1 VLEPNNRLV
10 GFKSCAFAG
19 PHHRQQSAYTGPKA
33 LGATASGTLGPQS
46 RWQCHLARCPC
57 GSGFRIAIPCFRGTH
72 SGLLEDVVRAT
83 TAVAIGFTAA
93 FMSAPVTHDDRPPSP
108 PRSRPRWI
116 YVFAALLFVI
126 CVASGAAT
134 VWFLTSIQ
142 PSLREVTSRRVI
154 ELTTADGHDLF
165 RSRQLKLAPV
175 VAQDMPSD
183 VINAVLSIEDRHF
196 YEHSGI
202 DFTSMV
208 RAFMQN
214 TEAGKVVAGG
224 STITQQLVKITF
236 LSPERTYSRKIREA
250 AMSFWLDHH
259 LSKDE
264 ILTAYLNDVYLGS
277 GAVGF
282 PAAARVYFGKKAAD
296 LSLPEAA
303 MLAGMI
309 NAPGQN
315 DPFRNPDAAQKRAG
329 IVLDAMVDNGKIT
342 TETAMVA
349 KLHPA
354 IPARTEMSPPS
365 TGWFADWVYEKAA
378 AVAPAYG
385 GTVKLRTTID
395 PRLQELAAK
404 LVSATLAKFG
414 SEKHASQAALIAMR
428 PDGAVLAM
436 VGGRSYADSQYN
448 RAVQAQRQPGSAFK
462 LFDYYAAFR
471 HGLGPQDKILD
482 APVDLHGW
490 HPENYGH
497 RNHGEVKLA
506 DAFAESLNDAAVR
519 LAQQVGIRQV
529 IAAARDLGL
538 HSPLQNNASLA
549 LGTSEVSLLDLTS
562 AYAAVRAGKAPI
574 RPYGISGIRT
584 AQDSD
589 FVLVDRSG
597 EAQHSLGK
605 YQGQLISLLRGV
617 VEHGTGRGAA
627 LDRFAAGKTGTAQDY
642 RDAWFIGF
650 DDFLVV
656 GVWVGNDDHSPM
668 KSVTGGSLPATIWKE
683 FMQLADM
690 PSVAGATPD
699 SAATTVGQAP
709 AHSQPQSQI
718 SSDASPAADTPPGDT
733 QGGQCNVPACEH
745 FYNSFRGSDCTYQP
759 YSGGPRQH
767 CDR

>member
-1 VLEPNNRLV
+1 M
-10 GFKSCAFAG
+10 
-19 PHHRQQSAYTGPKA
+19 
-33 LGATASGTLGPQS
+33 
-46 RWQCHLARCPC
+46 
-57 GSGFRIAIPCFRGTH
+57 
-72 SGLLEDVVRAT
+72 VVK
-83 TAVAIGFTAA
+83 IGGI
-93 FMSAPVTHDDRPPSP
+93 MSELVTHDDNRPPP
-108 PRSRPRWI
+108 HRSRSRGV
-116 YVFAALLFVI
+116 YAFAALLI
-126 CVASGAAT
+126 LISLATGAAT
-134 VWFLTSIQ
+134 VWFLTSIR

-165 RSRQLKLAPV
+165 RSGQLKLAPV
-175 VAQDMPSD
+175 AAQDMPPD

-196 YEHSGI
+196 YEHSGL

-236 LSPERTYSRKIREA
+236 LSPERTYGRKIREA
-250 AMSFWLDHH
+250 AMSFWLEHH

-264 ILTAYLNDVYLGS
+264 ILTAYLNNVYLGA

-282 PAAARVYFGKKAAD
+282 PAAAKLYFGKKVAD

-309 NAPGQN
+309 NAPSQD
-315 DPFRNPDAAQKRAG
+315 DPFRNLDAAHKRASV
-329 IVLDAMVDNGKIT
+329 VLDAMVDNGKIT
-342 TETAMVA
+342 SETAMMA

-354 IPARTEMSPPS
+354 IPAPTEMSPPS
-365 TGWFADWVYEKAA
+365 TGWLADWVYDKAA
-378 AVAPAYG
+378 AIAPAYG
-385 GTVKLRTTID
+385 GPVNLRTTID
-395 PRLQELAAK
+395 PRLQQLAANI
-404 LVSATLAKFG
+404 VTATLAKYG
-414 SEKHASQAALIAMR
+414 SDKHASQAALIAMR

-471 HGLGPQDKILD
+471 HGLRPQDKILD
-482 APVDLHGW
+482 APIDLHGW

-497 RNHGEVKLA
+497 RNQGEVTLA
-506 DAFAESLNDAAVR
+506 EAFAESLNDAAVR

-529 IAAARDLGL
+529 IAAARELGL
-538 HSPLQNNASLA
+538 HARLQNNASLA

-562 AYAAVRAGKAPI
+562 AYAAVRAGKAPVT
-574 RPYGISGIRT
+574 PYGISGIKT

-589 FVLVDRSG
+589 FVAVDRSG
-597 EAQHSLGK
+597 GAQHSLGQ
-605 YQGQLISLLRGV
+605 YQGMLIGLLRGV
-617 VEHGTGRGAA
+617 VEHGTGRAAA
-627 LDRFAAGKTGTAQDY
+627 LDRFAAGKTGTTQDY

-668 KSVTGGSLPATIWKE
+668 KSVTGGSLPARIWKD
-683 FMQLADM
+683 FMQQADL
-690 PSVAGATPD
+690 PNIARAAPD
-699 SAATTVGQAP
+699 AAVTTVGQAT
-709 AHSQPQSQI
+709 AQSQI
-718 SSDASPAADTPPGDT
+718 PSDASALVDTLPTDT